1 MYTSIQTDLN
11 LEKSRMKIEVDEEVH
26 IKLPQAADN
35 TNVST
40 QNVKSALGLR
50 GSAAPSDN
58 LNDS

>member
-1 MYTSIQTDLN
+1 
-11 LEKSRMKIEVDEEVH
+11 MKIEVDEEVH